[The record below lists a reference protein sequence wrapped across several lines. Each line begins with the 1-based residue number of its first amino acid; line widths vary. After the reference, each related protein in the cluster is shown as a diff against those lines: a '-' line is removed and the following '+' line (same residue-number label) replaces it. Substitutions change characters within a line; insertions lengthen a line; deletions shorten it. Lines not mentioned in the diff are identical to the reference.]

1 MNPQDPQKPI
11 HPAAPP
17 AKPQVD
23 DGFEPTLIAE
33 EAPPP
38 HAGSPLYQ
46 DDKKF
51 PRWVWPVVILVLL
64 GLWWLSR

>member
-23 DGFEPTLIAE
+23 DGFEPTQYTTLHCGWELLLFDRFLFFARAY
-33 EAPPP
+33 AP
-38 HAGSPLYQ
+38 AQFATGRL
-46 DDKKF
+46 F
-51 PRWVWPVVILVLL
+51 
-64 GLWWLSR
+64 